1 MTIFLVCKILKPSIR
16 YRLQR
21 VPPVKTKAERYAY
34 TVFRRFLINDGYDML
49 QWSVYS
55 RLVNGVNQVDKHLK
69 RLIHNL
75 PERGSVRYLQLS
87 EKQFAN
93 MRLLIGEK
101 THQEKQV
108 TKDQMLL
115 F

>member
-1 MTIFLVCKILKPSIR
+1 MRILIFFDLP
-16 YRLQR
+16 
-21 VPPVKTKAERYAY
+21 TKDKADRHAY

-55 RLVNGVNQVDKHLK
+55 RFVNGVTQVDKHVR
-69 RLIHNL
+69 RLVQNV
-75 PERGSVRYLQLS
+75 PERGSVRYLQLT

-101 THQEKQV
+101 SHQEKKV
-108 TKDQMLL
+108 NKDQMLL

>member
-1 MTIFLVCKILKPSIR
+1 MRILVFFDL
-16 YRLQR
+16 
-21 VPPVKTKAERYAY
+21 PVKTKAERYAY

-55 RLVNGVNQVDKHLK
+55 RLVNGVNQVDKHVK
-69 RLIHNL
+69 RLIQNL

-101 THQEKQV
+101 THQEKLV